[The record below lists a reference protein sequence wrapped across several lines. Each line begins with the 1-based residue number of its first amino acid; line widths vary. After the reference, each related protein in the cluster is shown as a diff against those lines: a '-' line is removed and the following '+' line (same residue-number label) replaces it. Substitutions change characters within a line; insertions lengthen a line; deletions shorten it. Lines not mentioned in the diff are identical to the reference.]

1 MARARTAFVSYAAVP
16 VAVAAWAGLVI
27 QFGASN
33 ALAGAPMR
41 ALWVMARYFTIL
53 TNLVVALVFTVTVL
67 RPKWPSPRLL
77 GGVTIAILLVGIV
90 YATLLAGLLHLSGG
104 ARLAD
109 LLLHRVTPVLVP
121 LFWLA
126 ATRHGR
132 LTHRDPAA
140 WAAAPLAYLVY
151 ALVRGAYE
159 GVYAYPFLDVA
170 RNGWP
175 TTIVVALVI
184 AAAFFA
190 AGHIMVWLDQRLK
203 ALRR

>member
-1 MARARTAFVSYAAVP
+1 MARAGTTLVSYAAVP

-33 ALAGAPMR
+33 ALAGAPVR
-41 ALWVMARYFTIL
+41 ALWIMARYFTIL
-53 TNLVVALVFTVTVL
+53 TNLAVALVFTVTVF

-104 ARLAD
+104 ARHAD

-121 LFWLA
+121 LFWLFA
-126 ATRHGR
+126 AGHGR
-132 LTHRDPAA
+132 LTHRDPVA
-140 WAAAPLAYLVY
+140 WAAAPIAYWVY
-151 ALVRGAYE
+151 ALVRGTRE
-159 GVYAYPFLDVA
+159 GVYAYPFIDVA

-175 TTIVVALVI
+175 TTIVFALII

-190 AGHIMVWLDQRLK
+190 TGHAMVWLDQRLK
-203 ALRR
+203 RR